1 MACCRQ
7 CEGIESQFSRK
18 VAERELRRFRKR
30 GPVPTTRRLLDA
42 LASAGVVDFTL
53 LDVGGGIGAIHHV
66 LLDQGVHEA
75 VHVDA
80 SSGYLA
86 VAKEESARRGH
97 AESVRFVGGDFV
109 ELADELPEADVVTLD
124 RVICCYPDM
133 QALVARSAA
142 RARRLYGAV
151 YPREAWWMRAAG
163 SFMNLF
169 MRVQRSAFRLYLH
182 SPAAIDAV
190 LRAQGLERRSSA
202 RTLIWE
208 IVVYQRTR

>member
-18 VAERELRRFRKR
+18 LAERELRRFRKR

-42 LASAGVVDFTL
+42 LASAGVADCTL

-66 LLDQGVHEA
+66 LLDQGAREA

-86 VAKEESARRGH
+86 VAKEETANRGH
-97 AESVRFVGGDFV
+97 AERVRFVSGDFV
-109 ELADELPEADVVTLD
+109 ELADELPETDIVALD

-133 QALVARSAA
+133 QALVGHSAA
-142 RARRLYGAV
+142 KTRRLYGAV

-163 SFMNLF
+163 SVMNLC
-169 MRVQRSAFRLYLH
+169 MRIQRSAFRLYLH

-190 LRAQGLERRSSA
+190 LRANGLERRSIQ
-202 RTLIWE
+202 RTLLWE
-208 IVVYQRTR
+208 IVVYERR

>member
-18 VAERELRRFRKR
+18 FAERELRRFRKR

-42 LASAGVVDFTL
+42 LASAGVADSTL
-53 LDVGGGIGAIHHV
+53 LDVGGGIGAIHHE
-66 LLDQGVHEA
+66 LLDQGAREA

-80 SSGYLA
+80 SSGYLT
-86 VAKEESARRGH
+86 VAKEETANRGH
-97 AESVRFVGGDFV
+97 AGRVRLVGGDFV
-109 ELADELPEADVVTLD
+109 ELADELPEADIVTLD

-142 RARRLYGAV
+142 KARRLYGAV

-163 SFMNLF
+163 SVMNLF
-169 MRVQRSAFRLYLH
+169 MRIQRSAFRLFLH
-182 SPAAIDAV
+182 PPAAIDAV
-190 LRAQGLERRSSA
+190 LRANGLERRSTQ
-202 RTLIWE
+202 RTLLWE
-208 IVVYQRTR
+208 IVVYERR